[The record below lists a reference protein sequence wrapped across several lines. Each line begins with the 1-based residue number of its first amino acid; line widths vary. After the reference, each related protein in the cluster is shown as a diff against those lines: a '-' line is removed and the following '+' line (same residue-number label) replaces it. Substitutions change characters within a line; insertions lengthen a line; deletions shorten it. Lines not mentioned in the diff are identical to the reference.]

1 MCLFVRLVGLFLVDR
16 FQIFQNL
23 KTMRVINT
31 ILAAVMVW
39 LGRTVISW
47 SSLTTQPWIF
57 VVLGIVCFILALYLV
72 CLAIA
77 SHAGE

>member
-1 MCLFVRLVGLFLVDR
+1 MCLSVRLVGLFSWTDSKL
-16 FQIFQNL
+16 FQNL

>member
-1 MCLFVRLVGLFLVDR
+1 
-16 FQIFQNL
+16 
-23 KTMRVINT
+23 MRVFNT

-72 CLAIA
+72 CLVIA